1 MTLFRRLPTTVR
13 HRLHPWLR
21 YWRTLPGN
29 ARGALWVLL
38 ASLIGAVMSAMIK
51 SIGQQIP
58 VFEILFIRQLIV
70 LVILAPVIV
79 HNRRTVFKTTMFRFH
94 FMRGTFAAIA
104 MATGF
109 TALVHLPL
117 AEATAISFARTL
129 FMTLLAIVFLGESV
143 GLRRWSVTIVGFIGV
158 LIIIWPGTEG
168 PGTERIDIY
177 SLMALLSSL
186 FVAGI
191 IIVLRKLSQVEQ
203 PSTIM
208 AYQSCFVT
216 VIMAGPALYLWVQ
229 PSLEELLIILMIGG
243 LMSAMQWVMIQG
255 LKVAE
260 AVAVGPVEYSRLLF
274 ATVIGIFFFAEIPTL
289 WTLVGSAII
298 IASTLYTVRRNAM
311 VKGKAKTGL
320 DLKKHDDHQQGA

>member
-1 MTLFRRLPTTVR
+1 MTLFRRLPSPIR

-21 YWRTLPGN
+21 YWGALPGN

-38 ASLIGAVMSAMIK
+38 ASLIGAVMSALIK
-51 SIGQQIP
+51 SIGQHIP

-94 FMRGTFAAIA
+94 FMRGTFAAVA

-109 TALVHLPL
+109 TALVHMPL
-117 AEATAISFARTL
+117 AEVTAISFARTL
-129 FMTLLAIVFLGESV
+129 FMTLLAIMFLGESV

-158 LIIIWPGTEG
+158 LIIIRPGTEG
-168 PGTERIDIY
+168 IDAYAI
-177 SLMALLSSL
+177 LALISSL

-191 IIVLRKLSQVEQ
+191 IIVLRKLSQVERS
-203 PSTIM
+203 STIM

-229 PSLEELLIILMIGG
+229 PSLEELLIILVIGG
-243 LMSAMQWVMIQG
+243 LMSNMQWVMIQG
-255 LKVAE
+255 LKAAE
-260 AVAVGPVEYSRLLF
+260 AVAVAPVEYARLLF

-289 WTLVGSAII
+289 WTLAGSAII

-311 VKGKAKTGL
+311 VKGKGKA
-320 DLKKHDDHQQGA
+320 GA